1 MERIIHD
8 DIIDVLARLSQIR
21 STIQD
26 GPRQSPVIYD
36 DSDLLLRLER
46 VDKDLEKIC
55 EIINDFNI

>member
-1 MERIIHD
+1 MERLFHD

-21 STIQD
+21 MTIQE

-36 DSDLLLRLER
+36 DSDLLLRLEL
-46 VDKDLEKIC
+46 VDKDIEKIM

>member
-46 VDKDLEKIC
+46 VDKDIEKT
-55 EIINDFNI
+55 